1 MPRSSPCY
9 LTIGPVRKEP
19 FFTRRLPLSLSH
31 SQQAAQSNPKGGL
44 RRHLYLEDFEIM
56 PARIFAAIGGL
67 ALLAT
72 AVSAGDGTDD
82 NDNKTILFDNGHW
95 RTEMYAQNA
104 KGMPMCV
111 MIVYR
116 KFGDRSFG
124 QVAMKSN
131 AAGDL
136 FIHISK
142 SNWRMAANRKV
153 PIYVSF
159 DRDRREV
166 MGRTV
171 KGTNGDTIVEI
182 SVNPKIA
189 ANILESFAKAGQ
201 LTIEFREGDEQPWVD
216 RMIDSRKAM
225 KAFNSCL
232 EKISPTQPAAPVSSK
247 PKPDNH
253 I

>member
-31 SQQAAQSNPKGGL
+31 S
-44 RRHLYLEDFEIM
+44 RHLYLEDFETM

-72 AVSAGDGTDD
+72 AVSAGDRTDD

-104 KGMPMCV
+104 QGMPMCV
-111 MIVYR
+111 MIVDR
-116 KFGDRSFG
+116 KFGDRSIG

-142 SNWRMAANRKV
+142 SNWCMAANRKV

-189 ANILESFAKAGQ
+189 ANILESFAKAK
-201 LTIEFREGDEQPWVD
+201 GDEQPWVD
-216 RMIDSRKAM
+216 RMIDSRR
-225 KAFNSCL
+225 
-232 EKISPTQPAAPVSSK
+232 P
-247 PKPDNH
+247 
-253 I
+253 

>member
-1 MPRSSPCY
+1 
-9 LTIGPVRKEP
+9 
-19 FFTRRLPLSLSH
+19 
-31 SQQAAQSNPKGGL
+31 
-44 RRHLYLEDFEIM
+44 
-56 PARIFAAIGGL
+56 
-67 ALLAT
+67 
-72 AVSAGDGTDD
+72 
-82 NDNKTILFDNGHW
+82 
-95 RTEMYAQNA
+95 
-104 KGMPMCV
+104 
-111 MIVYR
+111 MIVDR
-116 KFGDRSFG
+116 KFGDRSIG

-189 ANILESFAKAGQ
+189 ANILESFAKAK
-201 LTIEFREGDEQPWVD
+201 GDEQPWVD

-232 EKISPTQPAAPVSSK
+232 EKISPTQPVAPVSSK

>member
-1 MPRSSPCY
+1 MYGRIRTDICC
-9 LTIGPVRKEP
+9 KE
-19 FFTRRLPLSLSH
+19 
-31 SQQAAQSNPKGGL
+31 
-44 RRHLYLEDFEIM
+44 
-56 PARIFAAIGGL
+56 

-72 AVSAGDGTDD
+72 TVSAGDRIDA

-95 RTEMYAQNA
+95 RTEMYVQNT
-104 KGMPMCV
+104 KDVPICV
-111 MIVYR
+111 MIVDR
-116 KFGDRSFG
+116 KFSDRSIG

-142 SNWRMAANRKV
+142 SNWCMAANRKV

-189 ANILESFAKAGQ
+189 GNMLESFATAGQ

-232 EKISPTQPAAPVSSK
+232 EKISPTQPVAPVNSK
-247 PKPDNH
+247 LTPDNH